1 MRKKDHCDPALC
13 PQLDEESGC
22 PESCWVTK
30 LDAAQSSAPGRLIR
44 RALDLKNAIKLGV
57 NVTLDE
63 IAADELYAMLVIE
76 EEADRYEDEKA
87 KNANR

>member
-1 MRKKDHCDPALC
+1 LRKKDHCDPEIC
-13 PQLDEESGC
+13 PDYDEDGAC
-22 PESCWVTK
+22 PMSCWVTK
-30 LDAAQSSAPGRLIR
+30 LDSMQSSAQGQLIR
-44 RALDLKNAIKLGV
+44 RALDLKAAIKLGV

-76 EEADRYEDEKA
+76 EEADKFEEEKR